1 MNKREDEEQE
11 RVWCISGTEGRL
23 SWMVGDMQGQEVGN
37 SRRQIKTLVRSDL
50 KADEGAWLLFSV
62 PMKPALVQN
71 FKRKTKLYLSR
82 VKNVNV
88 MSSVLLLPS
97 FLALCL
103 QLFRQTDVRVKFGS
117 LQGKSKKYLKYMCLV
132 FTLPAEFQQNR
143 LFYCT
148 CALEVPLS
156 YFDFILKS
164 PQEPLFFKNS
174 DIVDD

>member
-1 MNKREDEEQE
+1 MSKREDEEQE

-23 SWMVGDMQGQEVGN
+23 SWMVGDMRGQEVGN
-37 SRRQIKTLVRSDL
+37 SRRQIKTLVRSYL

-117 LQGKSKKYLKYMCLV
+117 LQGKSKKYLKYMRLV
-132 FTLPAEFQQNR
+132 FILPAEFSKTD
-143 LFYCT
+143 FFI
-148 CALEVPLS
+148 ALVPQK
-156 YFDFILKS
+156 F
-164 PQEPLFFKNS
+164 P
-174 DIVDD
+174 